1 MKSIIKT
8 FNKSSNKSSSK
19 SASFNRPQSGPQ
31 LNPGELPFKPT
42 IRLQINLP
50 HNQLMVL
57 RLMPDTILS
66 EIKQMICT
74 EKSFDPGKYLLVKP
88 FKSGQTPQLLEL
100 DKSLNFYH
108 INEVTV
114 LSNKAYQELSKQFSA
129 SNCNQFTSSMYDED
143 SNRLGGQVDLSQSTP
158 NIAAG
163 MYKRSL
169 SETHSRD
176 KQDGDNCSIRTA
188 RSYKRKPA
196 PPPPL
201 LKAAKSMQ
209 NLAPIRD
216 EEEERPSSEVF
227 SSFEHHNDSSSLS
240 EHSTTTEAPKVPPE
254 SVVTTQPSKQH
265 HQQQLHHHHHHRLSR
280 QNSGS
285 DSSGYH
291 EMLSHTETDNSTP
304 TNSPAPPLSP
314 NPSESPST
322 SLVSNKPPPVPSQRT
337 SLSTKPSAEHN
348 GKGAAP
354 DSPGSATSAAASS
367 SKKRR
372 APAPPPP
379 VTSATATAPPSVTED
394 STQST
399 SAPPSPRVVKSPS
412 ANAAEPSTSR
422 LSISSAEGGTPP
434 VFETSP
440 RASSSASSSSSSG
453 LEDSKMSSLSDT
465 SLSPIVVVKSSG
477 DSGKSIAADIDDS
490 INPTLNST
498 EIPQTGAQP
507 VKETNSKLDQTEVI
521 ESKDESSKTSESS
534 TAAPQ
539 PPEET
544 GKVVSPDAKPVEQP
558 KVEKETAV
566 QQQQLTEPVEPD
578 QKRSTDQQPATGMSI
593 LFEPELTRLLFLVV

>member
-240 EHSTTTEAPKVPPE
+240 EHSTTTEAAKVPPE

-265 HQQQLHHHHHHRLSR
+265 HQQQQLHHHHHHRLSR

-304 TNSPAPPLSP
+304 TNSPAPPVSP

-354 DSPGSATSAAASS
+354 DSPGSATSATATS

-379 VTSATATAPPSVTED
+379 VASAATAPPSVTED

-412 ANAAEPSTSR
+412 ADAAEPSTSR
-422 LSISSAEGGTPP
+422 LSISSKGGNPP

-507 VKETNSKLDQTEVI
+507 VKETDSKLDQTEVI

-534 TAAPQ
+534 TAALQ

-566 QQQQLTEPVEPD
+566 QQQHLTEPVEPD
-578 QKRSTDQQPATGMSI
+578 QKKSTDQQPATGMSI
-593 LFEPELTRLLFLVV
+593 LFEGELTRLLFLVV